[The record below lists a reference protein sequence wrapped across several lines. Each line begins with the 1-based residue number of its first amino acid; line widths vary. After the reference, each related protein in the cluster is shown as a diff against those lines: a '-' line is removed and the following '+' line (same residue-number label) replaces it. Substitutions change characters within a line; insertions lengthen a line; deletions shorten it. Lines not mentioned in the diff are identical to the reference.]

1 MTGFAALHRTG
12 DPLILPNV
20 WDVASARYLVQ
31 AGFSALGTTSL
42 GVAAANGLSDGAGA
56 TDAETLRLTHSL
68 AQLPVHLTVD
78 IETGSLATAV
88 AVAEAGAAGV
98 NVEDA
103 MGPAPTHAALIRS
116 VKREVPQLFV
126 NARTDTY
133 WQRRGDLAE
142 TLRRVRLYADAG
154 ADGVFVPGL
163 VEPADIAAVV
173 AAVNVPL
180 NVLFLPGQHT
190 VASLTDLGV
199 RRVSTGSLLFRAALA
214 ASVDTALAVRD
225 GLVVRTDLPS
235 YAEINRSSP

>member
-1 MTGFAALHRTG
+1 MTPVPTSTG
-12 DPLILPNV
+12 DLDCAKRVHL
-20 WDVASARYLVQ
+20 
-31 AGFSALGTTSL
+31 
-42 GVAAANGLSDGAGA
+42 AADRVFVPTAGA
-56 TDAETLRLTHSL
+56 RSADEWVFEVFIAVPGRARSSRSPVRGRRCIARL
-68 AQLPVHLTVD
+68 
-78 IETGSLATAV
+78 
-88 AVAEAGAAGV
+88 
-98 NVEDA
+98 
-103 MGPAPTHAALIRS
+103 
-116 VKREVPQLFV
+116 
-126 NARTDTY
+126 
-133 WQRRGDLAE
+133 